1 MKKQQEH
8 LAFLFIRRRAEQLYL
23 EGQIDSARRLLRWLD
38 AAQERRFRAC
48 RSEKVQ
54 MAE

>member
-8 LAFLFIRRRAEQLYL
+8 WAFVFIRRRAEQLYL
-23 EGQIDSARRLLRWLD
+23 EGELEQARRLLKWLD

-48 RSEKVQ
+48 RNEKVRI
-54 MAE
+54 AE